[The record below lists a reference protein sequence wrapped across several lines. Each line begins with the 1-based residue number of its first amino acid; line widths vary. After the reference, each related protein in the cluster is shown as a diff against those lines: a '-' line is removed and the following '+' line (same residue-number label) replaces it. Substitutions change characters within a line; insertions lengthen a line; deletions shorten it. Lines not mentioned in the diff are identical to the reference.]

1 MSATAPIKVISRP
14 QKVFDFSDEVA
25 PQDAGEDK
33 PLSRYTT
40 LSAEEFATLQGEI
53 FKIQAKLT
61 AQETLSLEEEMKI
74 NIWFRER
81 RGAAMSVVKEKPEKV
96 KVSRAKAPAKPRTKS
111 IKAQS
116 EAAMKD
122 LFADLF

>member
-1 MSATAPIKVISRP
+1 MNTTTIKVISRP

-40 LSAEEFATLQGEI
+40 LSAEEFATLQKEI
-53 FKIQAKLT
+53 FQTQAKLT
-61 AQETLSLEEEMKI
+61 AQEPVTMAEEMKI
-74 NIWFRER
+74 NVWFRER
-81 RGAAMSVVKEKPEKV
+81 RGSAMSVVKEKPEKV

-111 IKAQS
+111 VKAQS